1 MKMLKDCDVEVG
13 DVIFTILNGVYEFV
27 KYDSNDDSF
36 PYRVINLERGH
47 YDGLS
52 NDDSFPY
59 RVINLERGHYD
70 GLSKDCVVS
79 NIIKKDPK
87 KKILEKIEEHKA
99 EIKNL
104 ENQLKEL
111 NSLKVGEVYR
121 VKTDFIHSG
130 IRFACGEIIFIKTI
144 FKNSL
149 IFVYKNGIMSIDNE
163 LDSSKF
169 ELVNDPEMKNGLTK
183 FFKGTSE

>member
-27 KYDSNDDSF
+27 KYD
-36 PYRVINLERGH
+36 
-47 YDGLS
+47 S

-121 VKTDFIHSG
+121 VKTDFRHCG
-130 IRFACGEIIFIKTI
+130 IRGLAFFEKDELLYLISKTNFDSFRSNIQNHIIHIETNDIKDY
-144 FKNSL
+144 
-149 IFVYKNGIMSIDNE
+149 V
-163 LDSSKF
+163 

>member
-1 MKMLKDCDVEVG
+1 MKMLKDCELEVG
-13 DVIFTILNGVYEFV
+13 DIIVFRNVKYEFI
-27 KYDSNDDSF
+27 KKNNHSNF
-36 PYRVINLERGH
+36 QYEVINLNFGNPDALQDWATV
-47 YDGLS
+47 Y
-52 NDDSFPY
+52 
-59 RVINLERGHYD
+59 
-70 GLSKDCVVS
+70 
-79 NIIKKDPK
+79 IIKKDPK
-87 KKILEKIEEHKA
+87 KNILEKIEEYKS

-149 IFVYKNGIMSIDNE
+149 IFVYKIGIMSIDNE

-183 FFKGTSE
+183 FFKGNSE

>member
-1 MKMLKDCDVEVG
+1 MTIKFCTFLGIGVIEMKMLKDCDVEVG
-13 DVIFTILNGVYEFV
+13 DIIFTILNGVYEFV
-27 KYDSNDDSF
+27 KYD
-36 PYRVINLERGH
+36 
-47 YDGLS
+47 S